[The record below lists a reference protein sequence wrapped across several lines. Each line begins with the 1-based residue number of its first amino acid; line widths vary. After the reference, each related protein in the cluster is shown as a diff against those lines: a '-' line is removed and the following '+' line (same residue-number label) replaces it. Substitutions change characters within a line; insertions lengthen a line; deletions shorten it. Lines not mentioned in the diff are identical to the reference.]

1 MRVTMRRILSATEL
15 SAPSLQAVAHG
26 ISLAREFQAHLL
38 VCHCIDLPA
47 PSIYGEAY
55 LAPEEQVNRNIA
67 YAQKCLAEMM
77 EGQEVAWEPLV
88 SVGYAADEIARLAR
102 EQGVDMALTATRG
115 EIVRSRQEEHR
126 SFVCRRNIIYEKG
139 APPLGGNWNLDEVA
153 AVGDPPYV
161 AWIRRRYLAIV
172 GGGQRRATV
181 Q

>member
-1 MRVTMRRILSATEL
+1 MRVTMRRILSATDL

-67 YAQKCLAEMM
+67 YAQKHLAEVM
-77 EGQEVAWEPLV
+77 EGQDVAWEPLV

-102 EQGVDMALTATRG
+102 EQRVDMALTATRG
-115 EIVRSRQEEHR
+115 YRGLKRML
-126 SFVCRRNIIYEKG
+126 
-139 APPLGGNWNLDEVA
+139 LGSVTPSEFRFAYGNTLNWGYRGCGGVVA
-153 AVGDPPYV
+153 TTRDM
-161 AWIRRRYLAIV
+161 LA
-172 GGGQRRATV
+172 
-181 Q
+181 